1 MKQGNDSLSKQ
12 EMILDSNPRTASP
25 AVAHAGD
32 KNCFLLTKETSFLLI
47 IFQGGLGRCTGPTA
61 HCFPV
66 LSLLAFCR
74 GQSPAQVEG
83 KVEVLGRSP
92 VFS

>member
-1 MKQGNDSLSKQ
+1 MTP
-12 EMILDSNPRTASP
+12 DSNSRTTSP
-25 AVAHAGD
+25 AVTHAGD
-32 KNCFLLTKETSFLLI
+32 KNCFLLSKETLLLLI
-47 IFQGGLGRCTGPTA
+47 LFQAGLGRCTRPTT
-61 HCFPV
+61 HCFPA

-83 KVEVLGRSP
+83 KVEVLGRSL